1 MRRWQAISLAG
12 CLIGFAASAGGA
24 AAAAADP
31 FAAYAKCAAIVADE
45 ERLAC
50 FDGLA
55 PAMQAAE
62 GDVRNALAL
71 SKATGDLEA
80 KRAEAFGAET
90 FADKDAVNELEKLS
104 RINAGVA
111 EMQMMEDR
119 RLKITLDN
127 GQVWR
132 QDPDDKIIPAPKDGV
147 ERTAEI
153 RRAMFG
159 RYLMTIEPEGRTI
172 RVKRAE

>member
-1 MRRWQAISLAG
+1 MRRRQAISLAG

-24 AAAAADP
+24 AAAPADP
-31 FAAYAKCAAIVADE
+31 FAAYAKCAAIAGDE

-55 PAMQAAE
+55 PAMQAAAA
-62 GDVRNALAL
+62 DVRNAIA
-71 SKATGDLEA
+71 AET
-80 KRAEAFGAET
+80 RAELATQRAQAFGGEEFAEE
-90 FADKDAVNELEKLS
+90 NEAEGVEKLAEIS
-104 RINAGVA
+104 APVA
-111 EMQMMEDR
+111 EIKLMEDR
-119 RLKITLDN
+119 RLKITLEN
-127 GQVWR
+127 GQIWR
-132 QDPDDKIIPAPKDGV
+132 QDPNDKIVPSPKEGV
-147 ERTAEI
+147 ERTVTI